1 MDTAKDQKDSKEEL
15 MLKEQEKI
23 LNLHELEQKLRYLKL
38 TKVTKKNQDIV
49 TGREDINQEVISCF
63 N

>member
-1 MDTAKDQKDSKEEL
+1 